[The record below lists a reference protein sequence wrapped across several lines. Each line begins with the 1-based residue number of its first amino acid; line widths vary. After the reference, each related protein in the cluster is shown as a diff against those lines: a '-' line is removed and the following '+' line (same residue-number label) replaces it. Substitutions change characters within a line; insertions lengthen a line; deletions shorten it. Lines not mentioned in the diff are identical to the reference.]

1 VIVAFIGPVGAGKTT
16 QARRFARAL
25 PHYNPRLSSGEL
37 VRAHIEA
44 GTELGRRMRGH
55 YDRGEAVPDE
65 MLLPLIL
72 PSIRRAG
79 GWILDNFP
87 ASVAQAGALDAEQRF
102 DEFLVGWPF
111 ERDDPAGVT
120 RLAPPELG
128 VRVHSR
134 ATGLVYHLEND
145 PPPRPEENLDPG
157 PFERREDD
165 AEEAI
170 RHLARGPR
178 ARLPGP
184 PGALRGS
191 GIALRL
197 GRPAADRG
205 GRRRRARSA
214 RAPGAAGVLRPGS
227 PGSRIRHEE
236 FAERAAERLEAV
248 ADRLEEEGHRLGVH
262 GAVSA
267 RAGEMR
273 LAALLTRE
281 EARTVTRAESEPS
294 VGPQNPPLEAQA

>member
-1 VIVAFIGPVGAGKTT
+1 VSVAFIGPVGAGKTT

-170 RHLARGPR
+170 RHQLGAHGRDYPALREHYEARGLLSALD
-178 ARLPGP
+178 ARRPIEEVADDVLE
-184 PGALRGS
+184 ALGHPERPEFY
-191 GIALRL
+191 AL
-197 GRPAADRG
+197 GRQGRG
-205 GRRRRARSA
+205 
-214 RAPGAAGVLRPGS
+214 
-227 PGSRIRHEE
+227 
-236 FAERAAERLEAV
+236 
-248 ADRLEEEGHRLGVH
+248 
-262 GAVSA
+262 
-267 RAGEMR
+267 
-273 LAALLTRE
+273 
-281 EARTVTRAESEPS
+281 
-294 VGPQNPPLEAQA
+294 